1 MTIPDKL
8 QTKYQVL
15 MPQTAQAKYCSLV
28 LFSKNNSGIKFQVK
42 KNATIGEAEAKR
54 DATIAEAKANEQRMQ
69 VNISV

>member
-1 MTIPDKL
+1 
-8 QTKYQVL
+8 

-28 LFSKNNSGIKFQVK
+28 LFSKKLIQVSTIRWK